1 MKTRVRAAAPAAPR
15 ARKPTSPTRLQQARW
30 QSVLD
35 TALDAIISIDDAG
48 TITLFSRSAEV
59 IFGYTA
65 KEVLGRDVGVLM
77 PESQGR
83 QHGGYLR
90 QYLETGS
97 ARAIGRVRSLQARRK
112 DGEIFPIELSVS
124 EGRVGRDR
132 IFTAIVRD
140 VSDQVVAQKTLA
152 LLASVVQSS
161 GDAIVAQ
168 LRDGTVL
175 SWNAGAEKIY
185 GYRSE
190 ELLGQSAA
198 RLWPEENRQEFQDL
212 LARVLDGQTVRHFE
226 TVHLSR
232 DGWPIDVSLTMSPIL
247 DTQGEIS
254 GASMICRNVTQSRRR
269 ERHMATQ
276 YAVTRILATAD
287 SIEQASPDLL
297 QAICEGGGWQIGEF
311 WSVDA
316 EANLLR
322 WTGASRRAPSIEG
335 IEFFESVSRATSFA
349 PGVGVPGR
357 VWLRGEPEW
366 VSDVVTDLDF
376 VRLSLAS
383 RMGLHTASAFPL
395 RSGGQITGVM
405 MFFTQDVRP
414 PQPDLLRMLDAL
426 GNQIGDFMERK
437 RAEQAIRDREAQ
449 FYAFM
454 NNSPAVAFMKDELGR
469 YIYVNRPFE
478 RVFGKTLAELR
489 GRNDFEI
496 FPADTAA
503 ELHANDRRVFDADA
517 TMEVVETVPDADGV
531 PHSWLSFKFPIADVA
546 GRRFLA
552 GMAVDITDRR
562 RAEEQLREVEKL
574 AQQRERLADVGA
586 ITAKIVHDLGNPLGA
601 ISMQAQ
607 LILRRARRDDQQPIA
622 SVVDSAQRIVAAARR
637 MDSLVKEFL
646 NFAREQRLNV
656 VPINLLRFLQD
667 VVSLWEPVASAR
679 AVQLVLDLPPDV
691 PAIRGDEEKLRRVI
705 ENLVKNAVEAV
716 EDASGRVFI
725 RVAVP
730 GAEKVRISVE
740 DSGPGIPETLEVFR
754 LFETTKEHGSGLG
767 LPIARQIVLAH
778 GGGISF
784 EAAKPHGTI
793 FHVEL
798 PIHGPVAAH
807 QNLIG

>member
-1 MKTRVRAAAPAAPR
+1 MKSRGGAAGPTKTRARSAAA
-15 ARKPTSPTRLQQARW
+15 PTRLQQAHW

-35 TALDAIISIDDAG
+35 TALDAIVSIDAAG
-48 TITLFSRSAEV
+48 TITLFSRSAER
-59 IFGYTA
+59 IFGYGA
-65 KEVLGRDVGVLM
+65 KEVIGQDVGILM
-77 PESQGR
+77 PDPHRS
-83 QHGGYLR
+83 QHGDYIRRYLK
-90 QYLETGS
+90 TG
-97 ARAIGRVRSLQARRK
+97 AAQAIGRVRSLQARRK
-112 DGEIFPIELSVS
+112 SGELFPIELSVS
-124 EGRVGRDR
+124 EGCVGRDAV
-132 IFTAIVRD
+132 FTAIVRD
-140 VSDQVVAQKTLA
+140 VSDRVVAQKTLS
-152 LLASVVQSS
+152 LLASIVQSS

-168 LRDGTVL
+168 LMDGTIL

-190 ELLGQSAA
+190 EVLGQSVV
-198 RLWPEENRQEFQDL
+198 RLWPEDNREEFREL
-212 LARVLDGQTVRHFE
+212 LAKVLAGQSVRHFE

-232 DGWPIDVSLTMSPIL
+232 DGWPIDVSLTLSPIL
-247 DTQGEIS
+247 DARGETS
-254 GASMICRNVTQSRRR
+254 GTSMICRDVTLSRRR

-276 YAVTRILATAD
+276 FAVTRILATAD
-287 SIEQASPDLL
+287 SIEEASPELL
-297 QAICEGGGWQIGEF
+297 QAICAGGRWQIGEF
-311 WSVDA
+311 WSVDT

-322 WTGASRRAPSIEG
+322 WTGVSRAPSIEG

-366 VSDVVTDLDF
+366 VRDVVTDLDF

-383 RMGLHTASAFPL
+383 KMGLHTASAFPL
-395 RSGGQITGVM
+395 RSGGQINGVM

-426 GNQIGDFMERK
+426 GNQIGDFIERK

-489 GRNDFEI
+489 GKNDFEI

-503 ELHANDRRVFDADA
+503 ELHANDRRVFDANA
-517 TMEVVETVPDADGV
+517 TMEVVETVPDAVGS
-531 PHSWLSFKFPIADVA
+531 PHNWLSFKFPISDVA

-607 LILRRARRDDQQPIA
+607 LILRRARRDDHQPI
-622 SVVDSAQRIVAAARR
+622 STVVDSAQRIVSAARR

-646 NFAREQRLNV
+646 NFAREQRLHV

-679 AVQLVLDLPPDV
+679 SVQLVLDLPPDV

-716 EDASGRVFI
+716 DDVSGRVFI

-740 DSGPGIPETLEVFR
+740 DSGPGIPESLEVFR